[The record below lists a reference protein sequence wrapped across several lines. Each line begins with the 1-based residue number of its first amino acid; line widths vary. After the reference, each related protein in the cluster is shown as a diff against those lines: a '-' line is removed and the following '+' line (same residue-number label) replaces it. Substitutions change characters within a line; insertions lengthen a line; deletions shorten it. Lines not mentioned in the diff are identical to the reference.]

1 MADQYDIRDVSF
13 LLTYDNRDCVVSRSN
28 SILYNDNA
36 DVLRFLCLNF
46 FIEKIN
52 QIIPKIR

>member
-28 SILYNDNA
+28 SILYSVSMIMLIYCA
-36 DVLRFLCLNF
+36 FFASIFLL
-46 FIEKIN
+46 K
-52 QIIPKIR
+52 K